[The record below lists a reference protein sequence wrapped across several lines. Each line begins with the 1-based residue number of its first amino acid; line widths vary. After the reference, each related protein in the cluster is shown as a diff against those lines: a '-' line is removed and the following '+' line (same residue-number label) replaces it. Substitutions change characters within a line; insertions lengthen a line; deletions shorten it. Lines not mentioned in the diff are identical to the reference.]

1 VTEAQLIDDR
11 DVPWSTIRGLAL
23 RVVEYLPLAERRPGA
38 DLLGRAHV
46 RDFSGRMPYA
56 VLEVACIDTRP
67 GAWASEH
74 AMFPVYH
81 REDFRAV
88 DHAMSIVTGD
98 TEVLVGYR
106 PIRFPW
112 YVPFKRG
119 MPTMVVHVS
128 PKDQERRD
136 GEPYVDYMKRTFPV
150 WTYEPLVT
158 RFGGRW
164 LYIE

>member
-1 VTEAQLIDDR
+1 MTETQVIDDR
-11 DVPWSTIRGLAL
+11 DVPWSAIRGLAL
-23 RVVEYLPLAERRPGA
+23 RVVEYIPLAERKPGA

-46 RDFSGRMPYA
+46 ADFSGRMPYA
-56 VLEVACIDTRP
+56 VLEVECADRKPTVWTCER
-67 GAWASEH
+67 AL
-74 AMFPVYH
+74 FPVNH

-88 DHAMSIVTGD
+88 DHAMSIVTSG

-106 PIRFPW
+106 PIKFPW

-119 MPTMVVHVS
+119 MPTMVVHVT
-128 PKDQERRD
+128 PRDQEKRE
-136 GEPYVDYMKRTFPV
+136 GEPWLYHVRRTFPV

-164 LYIE
+164 LYVE